1 MGCNYWCIPCNHM
14 RWIAFNLVNET
25 MVEHHIMGLNHAGAW
40 KEPTLAQHTLIARLM
55 GLTWDPHGGLQNPG
69 RSHGGSI
76 NLAIWDIIVGRVTD
90 SIAIEV
96 YTLTDLT
103 RANTM
108 PYAIHPHCCV
118 VGLWESTDIT
128 CTMKSLLSKICSQN
142 VADRWQTTNCRTL
155 MEFTNHPGLSMCYY
169 HYTDMLYLSQGKWNY
184 LNAWKAGNQ
193 NFKWI
198 L

>member
-1 MGCNYWCIPCNHM
+1 MQSSQMNCTQSSKRDHGWTSHHGIKSCRGWERTYIGTTYPDSKVNGGNMGPI
-14 RWIAFNLVNET
+14 R
-25 MVEHHIMGLNHAGAW
+25 
-40 KEPTLAQHTLIARLM
+40 
-55 GLTWDPHGGLQNPG
+55 GLQNPG
-69 RSHGGSI
+69 GSM
-76 NLAIWDIIVGRVTD
+76 NLAFWDIIVGRVTD

-118 VGLWESTDIT
+118 VGLWESTDIM

-142 VADRWQTTNCRTL
+142 VADRWQTMNCRTL
-155 MEFTNHPGLSMCYY
+155 MEFTSHPGLSICNY

-184 LNAWKAGNQ
+184 LNAWKVGNQ